1 MEHIEPIL
9 TSISLCLNIFSVA
22 ILIWG
27 VVIAVKDFL
36 LSRFSQDSPVEGM
49 RRLTHIKN
57 LLGAYVLL
65 SLEVLI
71 AADIVESIARP
82 TMEDIIRLATVVAIR
97 TVISVFLNKEIRDS
111 ENEEKETAT
120 AAQRMLNAHRRG
132 AGSAPK
138 LLLKRKEK

>member
-9 TSISLCLNIFSVA
+9 DIISLCLNIFSVA

-27 VVIAVKDFL
+27 VSIAAKDFL
-36 LSRFSQDSPVEGM
+36 LSRFAPDSTLEGM

-57 LLGAYVLL
+57 ALGAYVLF

-82 TMEDIIRLATVVAIR
+82 TVEDILKLATVVAIR

-111 ENEEKETAT
+111 EKEEE
-120 AAQRMLNAHRRG
+120 AAEAGRG
-132 AGSAPK
+132 
-138 LLLKRKEK
+138 R